1 MFFGD
6 WLQRREMLSPNK
18 VALIDAIPST
28 LRRGSELRTGNEN
41 QPITYREW
49 NQQAN
54 QLANF
59 FRDGL
64 GIRKGDRVSIY
75 AMNRVEYLDA
85 LFACNKLGAI
95 LHVINWRLTVREL
108 EDIINDA
115 APRVMLYSREFG
127 SQIDELRPR
136 LSSVEHFIGL
146 DGSTQPVLS
155 TAEGLAKVQVTS
167 DQDPFDRLR
176 AGLHWPTERSNW
188 PKTQPPPVEL
198 DWEDP
203 WVICYTGGTTGLPK
217 GAILHYRSITANS
230 VNTIVSWGLRP
241 DDVIPQY
248 MPFFHTGGLNVLT
261 TPLVHMGGTSIVCAG
276 FDIDQLF
283 DQVEQLGVT
292 FFFAVPTM
300 FLMMIQHPRW
310 ESLDLSSVRLVMAG
324 GGTCPAVVFEAFRGK
339 GVEFK
344 TGYGLTEAG
353 PNTFWLPTEYMK
365 SKIGSV
371 GRPMFHIDVKLVDE
385 AGEEVGP
392 GEIGHL
398 LIRGPHVFGGYW
410 NRPEATAET
419 IVDGWLHTGDL
430 ARGDE
435 DGDYYIVGRLKD
447 MIKSGGENIYPA
459 EVEDLMHSHPD
470 IAEAALIPVPD
481 PKWGEVGRA
490 IIVLKPGASLT
501 QADLIDWL
509 RDQMA
514 HYKVPKSVVFVD
526 TLPKTAANK
535 VDKQQLVEQYG
546 S

>member
-1 MFFGD
+1 MFYGD

-18 VALIDAIPST
+18 VALIDAV
-28 LRRGSELRTGNEN
+28 NDN

-49 NQQAN
+49 NQQIN

-108 EDIINDA
+108 ESIINDA
-115 APRVMLYSREFG
+115 APRVLLYSQEFS
-127 SQIDELRPR
+127 SQVDELRPQ

-146 DGSTQPVLS
+146 D
-155 TAEGLAKVQVTS
+155 QVTS

-241 DDVIPQY
+241 DEKIPQY

-261 TPLVHMGGTSIVCAG
+261 TPLVHLGGTSIVCAG
-276 FDIDQLF
+276 FDINQLF
-283 DQVEQLGVT
+283 DQVEKLGVT

-324 GGTCPAVVFEAFRGK
+324 GGTCPTVVFEAFWEK

-371 GRPMFHIDVKLVDE
+371 GRPMFHIDVQLVDE

-392 GEIGHL
+392 DEIGHL

-410 NRPEATAET
+410 NRPQATAET

-430 ARGDE
+430 ARRDE
-435 DGDYYIVGRLKD
+435 EGCYYIKGRLKD

-459 EVEDLMHSHPD
+459 EVEDLMHSHPA
-470 IAEAALIPVPD
+470 IAEAALFPVPD

-490 IIVLKPGASLT
+490 IVVLKPGASLT
-501 QADLIDWL
+501 QADLVDWL
-509 RDQMA
+509 REQMA

-526 TLPKTAANK
+526 ALPKTAANK
-535 VDKQQLVEQYG
+535 VDKGQLIEQYG

>member
-1 MFFGD
+1 
-6 WLQRREMLSPNK
+6 
-18 VALIDAIPST
+18 
-28 LRRGSELRTGNEN
+28 
-41 QPITYREW
+41 
-49 NQQAN
+49 
-54 QLANF
+54 
-59 FRDGL
+59 
-64 GIRKGDRVSIY
+64 
-75 AMNRVEYLDA
+75 
-85 LFACNKLGAI
+85 
-95 LHVINWRLTVREL
+95 
-108 EDIINDA
+108 
-115 APRVMLYSREFG
+115 
-127 SQIDELRPR
+127 
-136 LSSVEHFIGL
+136 
-146 DGSTQPVLS
+146 
-155 TAEGLAKVQVTS
+155 
-167 DQDPFDRLR
+167 
-176 AGLHWPTERSNW
+176 
-188 PKTQPPPVEL
+188 
-198 DWEDP
+198 
-203 WVICYTGGTTGLPK
+203 
-217 GAILHYRSITANS
+217 
-230 VNTIVSWGLRP
+230 
-241 DDVIPQY
+241 
-248 MPFFHTGGLNVLT
+248 
-261 TPLVHMGGTSIVCAG
+261 
-276 FDIDQLF
+276 
-283 DQVEQLGVT
+283 
-292 FFFAVPTM
+292 M

-385 AGEEVGP
+385 ASEEVGP

-430 ARGDE
+430 ARRDE

-459 EVEDLMHSHPD
+459 EVEDVMHSHPD

-490 IIVLKPGASLT
+490 IIVLKPGASVT
-501 QADLIDWL
+501 HADLVDWL

>member
-6 WLQRREMLSPNK
+6 WLQRRDMLSPNK
-18 VALIDAIPST
+18 VACIDAINDN
-28 LRRGSELRTGNEN
+28 R
-41 QPITYREW
+41 PITYREW

-75 AMNRVEYLDA
+75 SGNRVEYLDA

-95 LHVINWRLTVREL
+95 LHVINWRLTAREL
-108 EDIINDA
+108 EAIINDA
-115 APRVMLYSREFG
+115 APRALLYSQEF
-127 SQIDELRPR
+127 SRQVDELRPR
-136 LSSVEHFIGL
+136 LPTVERFVGL
-146 DGSTQPVLS
+146 DPV
-155 TAEGLAKVQVTS
+155 T
-167 DQDPFDRLR
+167 R
-176 AGLHWPTERSNW
+176 AQAPQERYADLHWPTERSNW

-203 WVICYTGGTTGLPK
+203 WMICYTGGTTGLPK
-217 GAILHYRSITANS
+217 GAILHYRSVTANS

-261 TPLVHMGGTSIVCAG
+261 TPLVHLGGTSIVCAG

-283 DQVEQLGVT
+283 DQIEKLGVT

-310 ESLDLSSVRLVMAG
+310 ESLDLSNVRLVMAG
-324 GGTCPAVVFEAFRGK
+324 GGTCPAVVYEAFWEK

-344 TGYGLTEAG
+344 AGYGLTEAG
-353 PNTFWLPTEYMK
+353 PNTFWLPAEYMK

-371 GRPMFHIDVKLVDE
+371 GRPLFHIDVKLAACVPPGGMDE
-385 AGEEVGP
+385 TGEEVGP
-392 GEIGHL
+392 NEVGHL

-410 NRPEATAET
+410 NQPEATAET

-430 ARGDE
+430 ARRDE
-435 DGDYYIVGRLKD
+435 EGDYYIVGRLKD

-459 EVEDLMHSHPD
+459 EVEDVMHSHPD

-490 IIVLKPGASLT
+490 IVVLKPGTSPT

-509 RDQMA
+509 REHMA
-514 HYKVPKSVVFVD
+514 HYKVPKSIVFVD

-535 VDKQQLVEQYG
+535 VDKQQLIEQYRL
-546 S
+546 

>member
-28 LRRGSELRTGNEN
+28 EFILSKVEGLRTGNDN

-49 NQQAN
+49 NQQTN

-64 GIRKGDRVSIY
+64 GVRKGDRVSIY

-108 EDIINDA
+108 EDVINDA
-115 APRVMLYSREFG
+115 APRVMLYSREFS

-146 DGSTQPVLS
+146 DGSTEPVLS

-167 DQDPFDRLR
+167 DQD
-176 AGLHWPTERSNW
+176 LHWPTERSNW

-230 VNTIVSWGLRP
+230 INTIVSWGLRP

-283 DQVEQLGVT
+283 DQVEKLGVT
-292 FFFAVPTM
+292 FFFAVP
-300 FLMMIQHPRW
+300 
-310 ESLDLSSVRLVMAG
+310 LSSLRPFGKRESSLR
-324 GGTCPAVVFEAFRGK
+324 PA
-339 GVEFK
+339 
-344 TGYGLTEAG
+344 TG
-353 PNTFWLPTEYMK
+353 
-365 SKIGSV
+365 
-371 GRPMFHIDVKLVDE
+371 
-385 AGEEVGP
+385 
-392 GEIGHL
+392 
-398 LIRGPHVFGGYW
+398 
-410 NRPEATAET
+410 
-419 IVDGWLHTGDL
+419 
-430 ARGDE
+430 
-435 DGDYYIVGRLKD
+435 
-447 MIKSGGENIYPA
+447 
-459 EVEDLMHSHPD
+459 
-470 IAEAALIPVPD
+470 
-481 PKWGEVGRA
+481 
-490 IIVLKPGASLT
+490 
-501 QADLIDWL
+501 
-509 RDQMA
+509 
-514 HYKVPKSVVFVD
+514 
-526 TLPKTAANK
+526 
-535 VDKQQLVEQYG
+535 
-546 S
+546 